1 MNGYFEKTLESGEM
15 YKGHWKDGNQHGK
28 GHLVYKSGKTI
39 EGVWEHGKLI
49 SWSNYKAPKPQN
61 SKTPK
66 RKANVATAKIKFNPG
81 VLF

>member
-49 SWSNYKAPKPQN
+49 SWSNYKAPK
-61 SKTPK
+61 
-66 RKANVATAKIKFNPG
+66 RKAIVATAKIKFNPG